1 MAKKLSCIVSGR
13 TLTIANSYYQKKLD
27 KAGDEEKLHSTYIC
41 KEAKKL
47 LRLGNTVNSVREKLC
62 DEGIINTLPELDEN
76 LITQIVF
83 GNSKKKF
90 QSTTDFNTLSSVTHN
105 QTDPEVLSFI
115 EKLSR

>member
-62 DEGIINTLPELDEN
+62 DEEIINTLPELDEN

>member
-47 LRLGNTVNSVREKLC
+47 LRIGNTVNSVREKLC
-62 DEGIINTLPELDEN
+62 DEETINDLPEIDEN
-76 LITQIVF
+76 LVTQIIF
-83 GNSKKKF
+83 GNNKKKF

-115 EKLSR
+115 EKLSK

>member
-13 TLTIANSYYQKKLD
+13 TLTIAKSYYEKKLE

-62 DEGIINTLPELDEN
+62 DEETLRSLPDIDEN
-76 LITQIVF
+76 LVTEIVF